1 MKIVKISKIL
11 DFLAMLLL
19 LVIVI
24 YQIFFKFEKVEY
36 LIFSFLAEAIVKMI
50 AAIMKSNYYEKHY
63 KQLEEDNE
71 FLERRIKEL
80 TENNK

>member
-1 MKIVKISKIL
+1 MNPVKISKIL
-11 DFLAMLLL
+11 DTITIIALVGILLYHFL
-19 LVIVI
+19 V
-24 YQIFFKFEKVEY
+24 KFEKVEY
-36 LIFSFLAEAIVKMI
+36 LILSILAVAIIKMI
-50 AAIMKSNYYEKHY
+50 GSMLKSNYYEKHY